1 MKNPF
6 KRKPQDDETSM
17 FKALDWRT
25 NSIEIPI
32 TDAYSW
38 VASRGLLAD
47 VMKLEQIM
55 ADNAHR
61 TTSVVVY
68 NPNTMVVETVIHIT
82 GLGAPR

>member
-1 MKNPF
+1 MRNPF
-6 KRKPQDDETSM
+6 KRQTAKGEPSM
-17 FKALDWRT
+17 FAALDWRT

-38 VASRGLLAD
+38 VSSRGLLAD
-47 VMKLEQIM
+47 VIKLEQVM

-61 TTSVVVY
+61 TTAVVVY
-68 NPNTMVVETVIHIT
+68 NPTTMVVEQVVHIT